1 MTLFSGLHVFSFS
14 KPSCFLQGRELFE
27 LIIVQPAQEKCCAP
41 LSRHAPFS
49 EDIPHL
55 RSRFLTQK
63 PTKLRYG
70 FTTAW
75 PTVGLHQ
82 KLSKDMNGVPTSL
95 GCFSVSQVLQYKLLL
110 RASVAVV
117 VLEERQL
124 NALGDV
130 IRMNYR
136 STTNVYDGLK
146 NLSPYHRGG
155 LFVVIM
161 HYW

>member
-1 MTLFSGLHVFSFS
+1 
-14 KPSCFLQGRELFE
+14 
-27 LIIVQPAQEKCCAP
+27 
-41 LSRHAPFS
+41 
-49 EDIPHL
+49 
-55 RSRFLTQK
+55 
-63 PTKLRYG
+63 
-70 FTTAW
+70 
-75 PTVGLHQ
+75 
-82 KLSKDMNGVPTSL
+82 MNGVPTSL

-146 NLSPYHRGG
+146 NLSRYHRGG